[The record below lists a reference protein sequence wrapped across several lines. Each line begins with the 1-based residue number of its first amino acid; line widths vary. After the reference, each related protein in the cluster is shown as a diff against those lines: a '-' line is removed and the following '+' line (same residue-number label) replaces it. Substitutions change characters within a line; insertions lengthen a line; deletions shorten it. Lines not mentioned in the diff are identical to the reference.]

1 MTLPGSDLWDGEFN
15 GMVRRRPDSAAGFI
29 DNATLQARHSPIMSL
44 LHLESGDAVGDARST
59 VLAQG
64 HQREESASV
73 QEAKANNPSSRNQR
87 SLQSEYV

>member
-1 MTLPGSDLWDGEFN
+1 LPDEPAELGRLTEND
-15 GMVRRRPDSAAGFI
+15 
-29 DNATLQARHSPIMSL
+29 TLQARHSPIMSAL
-44 LHLESGDAVGDARST
+44 DLESGDALGDARSK

-73 QEAKANNPSSRNQR
+73 QEAKANNPSSNNQR

>member
-1 MTLPGSDLWDGEFN
+1 MKCLKNGIMGNLPVIHSFGEDVTEN
-15 GMVRRRPDSAAGFI
+15 P
-29 DNATLQARHSPIMSL
+29 TLQARHSPIMSP
-44 LHLESGDAVGDARST
+44 LHLEIGDAVGDARST